1 MGAKTNSNE
10 ERLSSRLGASSTG
23 TWLEKLRS
31 HAALKFQE
39 MGYPSTK
46 DESWKYTSLKTFQK
60 EPAFQFNEST
70 TDSIEFVSPELPELI
85 QKNSSV
91 KIKYIQNAIREDNKY
106 LRDYLNISFG
116 QINSKA
122 LFLENTARFTSGIL
136 IHVSEGASAELPLHL
151 LYRPHPNPLGVAY
164 APTIFIESHQTA
176 EQNSNYIRNLI
187 ILEKG
192 SSLKWTEDFA
202 SSERSVYLNHIV
214 NEVVLKPDSRLEHI
228 KIQQEGDQA
237 YHFALNHILQY
248 WGSSYT
254 SHVIMKGGRLA
265 RNEIHVKM
273 LEEHCE
279 CRLNG
284 IYQGSASQHLDHFV
298 RVEHTQANNSSSQL
312 YRGTLN
318 DSSTGVFLGSIRV
331 DPGARKTIADQSCK
345 TILLSKEAQM
355 NAKPQ
360 LEIFA
365 DDVKCSH
372 GTTIGH
378 IEEDALFY
386 FNSRGVSKEEAS
398 LILQTAFLKE
408 ALENLNDE
416 PTKEY
421 LFNLLMSTQPP
432 KNNQ

>member
-1 MGAKTNSNE
+1 MQTKSNE
-10 ERLSSRLGASSTG
+10 ESLSTPTGLGAPSTES
-23 TWLEKLRS
+23 WLEKLRS
-31 HAALKFQE
+31 HAQSKFEE
-39 MGYPSTK
+39 MGYPTTK
-46 DESWKYTSLKTFQK
+46 DESWKYTNLKAFQN
-60 EPAFQFNEST
+60 EPAFKSNGTTVSST
-70 TDSIEFVSPELPELI
+70 EFVYPELSELI
-85 QKNSSV
+85 QKNPSV
-91 KIKYIQNAIREDNKY
+91 KIKYIQDAIREDDKS
-106 LRDYLNISFG
+106 LRDYLNISFD

-122 LFLENTARFTSGIL
+122 FFLENTARFTSGIL
-136 IHVSEGASAELPLHL
+136 IHVSEGASVELPLHL
-151 LYRPHPNPLGVAY
+151 LYGLHPNSEPDMAY
-164 APTIFIESHQTA
+164 SPTIFIESHQTA

-192 SSLKWTEDFA
+192 VYLKWIENFA
-202 SSERSVYLNHIV
+202 SSERNVYLNHTV
-214 NEVVLKPDSRLEHI
+214 NEVVLKPNSKLEHI
-228 KIQQEGDQA
+228 KIQQEGNQA

-248 WGSSYT
+248 RDSSYV
-254 SHVIMKGGRLA
+254 SNVIMKGGRLA

-298 RVEHTQANNSSSQL
+298 RVEHTQPNSSSSQL

-331 DPGARKTIADQSCK
+331 APGAQKTIADQSCK
-345 TILLSKEAQM
+345 TILLSREAQM

-360 LEIFA
+360 LEILA

-386 FNSRGVSKEEAS
+386 LNTRGVSKEEAS

-408 ALENLNDE
+408 ALESLDDG

-421 LFNLLMSTQPP
+421 VLNLLECGNSPVI
-432 KNNQ
+432 